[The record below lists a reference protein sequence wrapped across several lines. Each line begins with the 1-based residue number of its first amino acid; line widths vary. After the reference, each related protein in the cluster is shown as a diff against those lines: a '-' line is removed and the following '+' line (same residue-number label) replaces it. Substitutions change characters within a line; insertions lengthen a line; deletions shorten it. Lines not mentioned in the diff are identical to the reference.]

1 MPRKPIPMPEDMVL
15 RDPRVRLRITLKH
28 FLMRPI
34 VHGMLGFALTEW
46 LFRLLRL
53 EAL

>member
-1 MPRKPIPMPEDMVL
+1 MSRKPIPLPEDMVV

-28 FLMRPI
+28 FLMHPVVYGI
-34 VHGMLGFALTEW
+34 LGFSITEW
-46 LFRLLRL
+46 LFRLFRL